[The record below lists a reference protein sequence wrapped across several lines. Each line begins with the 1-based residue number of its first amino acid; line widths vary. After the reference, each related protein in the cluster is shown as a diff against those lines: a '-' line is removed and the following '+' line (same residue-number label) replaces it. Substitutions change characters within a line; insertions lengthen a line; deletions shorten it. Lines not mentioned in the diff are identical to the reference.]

1 MKTEYLKTL
10 QVISRVGSFSRAA
23 TELFVTQSA
32 ISQRIKF
39 LEGHYDCQLLDRS
52 SPTLV
57 LTEAGRI
64 VARRAEQMLKI
75 EAKLIDDLKRLGG
88 KARLSICCTPTFG
101 VAYLPQVI
109 EQCMRHHADKMDLK
123 FMFHSIDQAIN
134 KLLDNE
140 FDLAV
145 IEHCEQLEVP
155 GFHTV
160 ELPDDDLIFISS
172 PDLNLPEPEVDI
184 QSLFSQCLIARKK
197 GCSSRMLLERN
208 LAQLGYK
215 IEDFSR
221 SIVMDD
227 LRLTLES
234 VVSGGAIAFISRS
247 MAVKYLAAG
256 ILREHRVPGFTHVRQ
271 RTAVINRERMD
282 DPVIKEFISCVVA
295 TFEFQQ
301 AMCPHIC

>member
-23 TELFVTQSA
+23 TELYVTQSA

-39 LEGHYDCQLLDRS
+39 LEDHYDCQLLDRS
-52 SPTLV
+52 GPALV

-64 VARRAEQMLKI
+64 VSRRGEQILKI
-75 EAKLIDDLKRLGG
+75 EAKLIEDLKNQGR
-88 KARLSICCTPTFG
+88 KSRLSICSTPTFG

-109 EQCMRHHADKMDLK
+109 EQCMLHHTDKIDLK
-123 FMFHSIDQAIN
+123 FMFHSIDQAIK

-160 ELPDDDLIFISS
+160 ELPEDELIFISS
-172 PDLNLPEPEVDI
+172 PDLDLPEPEVDI
-184 QSLFSQCLIARKK
+184 QSLFNQCLIARKP

-208 LAQLGYK
+208 LAKEGHK
-215 IEDFSR
+215 IEDFRR

-234 VVSGGAIAFISRS
+234 VVNGSAIAYISRS
-247 MAVKYLAAG
+247 MAVKHLAAG
-256 ILREHRVPGFTHVRQ
+256 LLRQHYVPGFIHVRQ
-271 RTAVINRERMD
+271 RTAVINKERMH
-282 DPVIKEFISCVVA
+282 DPIIKEFISCIVA
-295 TFEFQQ
+295 TFTFQE
-301 AMCPHIC
+301 ATCPHVC

>member
-39 LEGHYDCQLLDRS
+39 LEDHYGCQLLDRS

-57 LTEAGRI
+57 LTEAGKI
-64 VARRAEQMLKI
+64 VVHRGEQILKI
-75 EAKLIDDLKRLGG
+75 GAKLIDDLKHQGG

-123 FMFHSIDQAIN
+123 FMFHSIGQAIR

-160 ELPDDDLIFISS
+160 KLPDDDLIFISS
-172 PDLNLPEPEVDI
+172 PDLNLSEPEVDI
-184 QSLFSQCLIARKK
+184 RSLLSQCLIARKN

-208 LAQLGYK
+208 LAQGGYK
-215 IEDFSR
+215 IDDFSR

-256 ILREHRVPGFTHVRQ
+256 LLREHRVPGFNHIRQ
-271 RTAVINRERMD
+271 RTAIINRERMD
-282 DPVIKEFISCVVA
+282 DPFIKEFISCVVA

-301 AMCPHIC
+301 TMCPHSC